1 MSPGGW
7 RPRTSSRKKR
17 KGSGV
22 TSRRRAQGA
31 DTARPSLA
39 LAPPSSRKLLLNLLP
54 PEKSKWPAALAARRA
69 QYAQFCAEMIRFP
82 DEPGGPNALD
92 AAVGE
97 GLLARTPTEDHPLAT
112 EDHPLA
118 TKAGSKWKAFFADA
132 EIREQIDRDVMRTHP
147 DMHFFSSP
155 EGEAVENR
163 AQMKRALFVYAKL
176 NPGIRYVQGMNEVYA
191 PLYWAFRTSPDRDSH
206 DNAEADAFFCFMD
219 LLSEFRDNYCKQLDN
234 SEVGIKATLADLS
247 ARLARADK
255 ELSRHLELKLQIN
268 PQFYAFRWIT
278 LLFSQEFHFPDLVRL
293 WDTMLSDE
301 AGRADYILRIC
312 VACLVFIR
320 AQLLE
325 GDFATCLKTLQ
336 RYPPVDVRDLIGTAA
351 NL

>member
-1 MSPGGW
+1 MASRHVGVGALTRPGPPSPL
-7 RPRTSSRKKR
+7 PR
-17 KGSGV
+17 
-22 TSRRRAQGA
+22 
-31 DTARPSLA
+31 
-39 LAPPSSRKLLLNLLP
+39 PSSRKLLLNLLP

-82 DEPGGPNALD
+82 DEPRGPNALD

-112 EDHPLA
+112 N
-118 TKAGSKWKAFFADA
+118 AGSKWKAFFADA

-191 PLYWAFRTSPDRDSH
+191 PLYWAFRISPDRDSRDH
-206 DNAEADAFFCFMD
+206 AEADAFFCFMD

-247 ARLARADK
+247 SRLARADK

-301 AGRADYILRIC
+301 AGRADYVLRIC

-351 NL
+351 NLKI

>member
-112 EDHPLA
+112 
-118 TKAGSKWKAFFADA
+118 KAGSKWKAFFADA

-191 PLYWAFRTSPDRDSH
+191 PLYWAFRISPDRDSH
-206 DNAEADAFFCFMD
+206 DNAEADEIEDRGEIVDVALD
-219 LLSEFRDNYCKQLDN
+219 EGNDERQQQRDHQD
-234 SEVGIKATLADLS
+234 
-247 ARLARADK
+247 RAIG
-255 ELSRHLELKLQIN
+255 QIG
-268 PQFYAFRWIT
+268 
-278 LLFSQEFHFPDLVRL
+278 H
-293 WDTMLSDE
+293 E
-301 AGRADYILRIC
+301 ALHRAKVECR
-312 VACLVFIR
+312 
-320 AQLLE
+320 QHE
-325 GDFATCLKTLQ
+325 GDQALVPAPDRQALRGPWMWHGEAPCTEWKS
-336 RYPPVDVRDLIGTAA
+336 R
-351 NL
+351 